1 MIDYSHIVGQYGS
14 NVQVFGANS
23 AAAGVTWQSWIKPRG
38 ISMVQ
43 ILLLGGGGGASVA
56 GAASTAAGGGGGGS
70 SAQSIALFPAA
81 FLPDVLSIS
90 VGVGG
95 AGGSG
100 GSGGSGIAS
109 YVSVIENTTV
119 NHLLM
124 QATGG
129 TGGGDGICVIICW

>member
-1 MIDYSHIVGQYGS
+1 MQKRRS
-14 NVQVFGANS
+14 FLKLS
-23 AAAGVTWQSWIKPRG
+23 A
-38 ISMVQ
+38 
-43 ILLLGGGGGASVA
+43 L
-56 GAASTAAGGGGGGS
+56 TALAMQTPFLFTGCGGGGGGS

-95 AGGSG
+95 AG